1 MLCMAA
7 RRASVTIAFFCDLA
21 RVQGR
26 VAPVKGECRDYHYH
40 HAIAGREI
48 AEYLDIVSAESV
60 QGINVVRDVFA
71 GMRDFFGGRSQTLER
86 ALKEARV
93 QATDEIK
100 ERARDLRAD
109 AVIGL
114 DYEISMPSG
123 RGGMVVVFVTG
134 TAVRLK

>member
-1 MLCMAA
+1 MII
-7 RRASVTIAFFCDLA
+7 TTT
-21 RVQGR
+21 Q
-26 VAPVKGECRDYHYH
+26 
-40 HAIAGREI
+40 AIEGREI
-48 AEYLDIVSAESV
+48 AQYLDIVSAESV
-60 QGINVVRDVFA
+60 QGINVVRDIFA
-71 GMRDFFGGRSQTLER
+71 GLRDFFGGRSQTLER

-109 AVIGL
+109 AVVGL
-114 DYEISMPSG
+114 DYEISMPSS